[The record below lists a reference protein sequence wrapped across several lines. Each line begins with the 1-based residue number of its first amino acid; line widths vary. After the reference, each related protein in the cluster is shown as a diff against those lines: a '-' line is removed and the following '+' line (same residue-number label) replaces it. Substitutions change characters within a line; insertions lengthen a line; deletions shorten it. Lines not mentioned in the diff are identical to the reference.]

1 MLNDNDI
8 VWLTEQI
15 IGTAELLGHD
25 IKPTAAAML
34 ADDLSSYPRQVL
46 AAALSRVRTE
56 HAGRLTP
63 KVIIDRIDEAM
74 GRPSANEA
82 WSIAIT
88 ALDERKTVVWTG
100 EMSQAWGVAHP
111 IAQQGDMVGARMAF
125 IGAYE
130 RLVRTA
136 RDERRLPE
144 VTVSLGHDASERAL
158 AVEKAMQLGYM
169 PARIAQQYQQYLP
182 APEAFSPGFNPVAML
197 TGRIEEA
204 KDAPPEIKA
213 RLRKL
218 RDDLASSDRRRI
230 AERARQVAA
239 EAAELAAKKAETQR
253 RVEGYI
259 VDVQAR
265 EVRA

>member
-1 MLNDNDI
+1 MLNDHDI
-8 VWLTEQI
+8 EWLIGQI

-46 AAALSRVRTE
+46 ASALSRVRTE
-56 HAGRLTP
+56 HSGRLTP

-88 ALDERKTVVWTG
+88 ALDERKTVVWTS

-144 VTVSLGHDASERAL
+144 VTVSLGSDASDRAL
-158 AVEKAMQLGYM
+158 AVERAVQLGYM
-169 PARIAQQYQQYLP
+169 PAAVAQQYQQHLP

-197 TGRIEEA
+197 TGRIEAA

-213 RLRKL
+213 RLRQM
-218 RDDLASSDRRRI
+218 RDEIASADQRRQ
-230 AERARQVAA
+230 AERSRQVVAD
-239 EAAELAAKKAETQR
+239 AAELAVRKAEIQR
-253 RVEGYI
+253 RVDGYI
-259 VDVQAR
+259 NAQGA
-265 EVRA
+265 A

>member
-1 MLNDNDI
+1 MLNDHDI
-8 VWLTEQI
+8 EWLIGQI

-56 HAGRLTP
+56 HSGRLTP

-88 ALDERKTVVWTG
+88 ALDERKTVVWTS

-111 IAQQGDMVGARMAF
+111 IAQQGDIVGARMAF
-125 IGAYE
+125 ISAYE

-144 VTVSLGHDASERAL
+144 VTVSLGADASDRAL
-158 AVEKAMQLGYM
+158 AIEKAVQLGYM
-169 PARIAQQYQQYLP
+169 PAAVAQQYQQHLP

-197 TGRIEEA
+197 TGRIEPA

-213 RLRKL
+213 RLRQL
-218 RDDLASSDRRRI
+218 RDDLASSDQRRV
-230 AERARQVAA
+230 ADRARQVASD
-239 EAAELAAKKAETQR
+239 AAELAVRKAEIQR
-253 RVEGYI
+253 RVDGYI
-259 VDVQAR
+259 NSRGAV
-265 EVRA
+265 

>member
-1 MLNDNDI
+1 MLSDRDI
-8 VWLTEQI
+8 EWLIGQI

-34 ADDLSSYPRQVL
+34 ADDLSGYPCQVL

-56 HAGRLTP
+56 HSGRLTP

-100 EMSQAWGVAHP
+100 EMAQAWGVAHP
-111 IAQQGDMVGARMAF
+111 IARQGDMVGARMAF

-144 VTVSLGHDASERAL
+144 VTVSLGADASDRAL
-158 AVEKAMQLGYM
+158 AVERAVQLGYM
-169 PARIAQQYQQYLP
+169 PARVAQQYQQHLP
-182 APEAFSPGFNPVAML
+182 APEDFSPGFNPVAML
-197 TGRIEEA
+197 TGCIEPA
-204 KDAPPEIKA
+204 KDALPEVKA
-213 RLRKL
+213 KL
-218 RDDLASSDRRRI
+218 RQMRDEMASSGQRRQS
-230 AERARQVAA
+230 ERARQVAA
-239 EAAELAAKKAETQR
+239 DAAELAARKLEIQQR
-253 RVEGYI
+253 VDGYI
-259 VDVQAR
+259 NAQGA
-265 EVRA
+265 A